1 MKGVVPAH
9 LRDRFSYLDNLKP
22 SDAPLPWRKLP
33 TVHLGGLW
41 HVGFG
46 EKSDLLLLISVTGRG
61 AVDCTTGEVVAR
73 DDAEYYA
80 PLGSLTG
87 DGIGP
92 LENQIVHVAG
102 ISGGG
107 LSRATS
113 DGWSIELHPLSWPDE
128 EIILCP
134 PGQTMLWQA
143 QGAGENLFKLQP
155 LPSPLVAFG
164 FSPTGKTLIVA
175 TSSDLTVFHRD

>member
-1 MKGVVPAH
+1 MKGIIPAH
-9 LRDRFSYLDNLKP
+9 LQDRFAYVDGLRP
-22 SDAPLPWRKLP
+22 SDPPQPWRKLP
-33 TVHLGGLW
+33 AVHLGGLW
-41 HVGFG
+41 QVGFG
-46 EKSDLLLLISVTGRG
+46 EQSDLLLLISVSGRG
-61 AVDCTTGEVVAR
+61 VVACPTGEVVAR

-80 PLGSLTG
+80 DPGSLEG
-87 DGIGP
+87 EGIGP
-92 LENQIVHVAG
+92 LENELVRMAG

-128 EIILCP
+128 ELIFCP

-143 QGAGENLFKLQP
+143 PGTDDGLFKLQP

-164 FSPTGKTLIVA
+164 FSPTGQTLVIA
-175 TSSDLTVFHRD
+175 TSSDLTIFYRG